1 MRNVSF
7 IDRKRVKVQSIKE
20 TDNAV
25 RDYVDEMLDL
35 KESDL

>member
-25 RDYVDEMLDL
+25 CDYVDEMLDL